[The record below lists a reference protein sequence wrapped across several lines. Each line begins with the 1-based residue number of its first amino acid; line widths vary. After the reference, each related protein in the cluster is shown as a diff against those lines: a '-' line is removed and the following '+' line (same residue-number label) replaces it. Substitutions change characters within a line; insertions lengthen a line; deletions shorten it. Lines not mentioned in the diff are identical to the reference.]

1 MKEGVMSFRSGVVAG
16 LAAVIATGSC
26 ANAQVLMQ
34 KDVSARMAWAIIEAA
49 TTQCEK
55 DGYSISIAVLDRAG
69 RFRAYLQ
76 GDRASLANIELARR
90 KAVTALTFRRTS
102 MEWA

>member
-1 MKEGVMSFRSGVVAG
+1 MSYRLGAVVG
-16 LAAVIATGSC
+16 LAAVVIMPYSAR
-26 ANAQVLMQ
+26 AQVLMQ
-34 KDVSARMAWAIIEAA
+34 KDVSARMAWTIIEAA
-49 TTQCEK
+49 TAHCEK
-55 DGYSISIAVLDRAG
+55 DGYSISVAVLDRAG

-90 KAVTALTFRRTS
+90 KALTALTFRRTS